1 MKRDCPTIQEL
12 MAFDAV
18 ARYGSITQA
27 AEVLCITVSAVSK
40 QLAGLERFVERP
52 LLQKS
57 GRSVQLTPQGQMYWQ
72 KISGSLRAIEAATFE
87 LRSQVSGAG
96 ILTLASVPT
105 FLTKWLIP
113 RLPSFR
119 QQFPGVTLSFY
130 QHLAVNESIPA
141 SVDVAIRYGSGEWPG
156 VLSDYIAG
164 REFVPVCSPALFG
177 GVHRPI
183 LPIDLVGHALLHHR
197 EAPSAW
203 HQWAVKHGVTDLHDQ
218 SGPRFAQYSSVI
230 QAAVSGLGI
239 SLVPQCLVQD
249 ELKQGT
255 LISPC
260 GDSVTI
266 DQGHYLCYRPDR
278 QNSHLLASF
287 RSWILDKRR
296 QI

>member
-1 MKRDCPTIQEL
+1 
-12 MAFDAV
+12 
-18 ARYGSITQA
+18 
-27 AEVLCITVSAVSK
+27 
-40 QLAGLERFVERP
+40 LERFVERP
-52 LLQKS
+52 LLQKN

-87 LRSQVSGAG
+87 LRSQVSGTG

-130 QHLAVNESIPA
+130 QHLAVNESIPPN
-141 SVDVAIRYGSGEWPG
+141 VDVAIRYGSGEWPDAI
-156 VLSDYIAG
+156 SDYIAG
-164 REFVPVCSPALFG
+164 REFVPVCSPSLFG
-177 GVHRPI
+177 SVHRAI
-183 LPIDLVGHALLHHR
+183 LPGDLAGHALLHHR
-197 EAPSAW
+197 EATSAW
-203 HQWAVKHGVTDLHDQ
+203 HQWAVKHSVTDLHDQ

-239 SLVPQCLVQD
+239 ALVPRCLVQD
-249 ELKQGT
+249 ELKQQT
-255 LISPC
+255 LICPC
-260 GDSVTI
+260 DDSVTI

-278 QNSHLLASF
+278 KNSPLLVAF
-287 RSWILDKRR
+287 RSWILDASR